1 MVLIRLL
8 LEDNFLRFQDWAEPV
23 FLQSDLG
30 KQEQEQEVKELAAAL
45 FRFGSQKK
53 LEDKEDLI
61 LGTCKSAYQ
70 MQRS

>member
-1 MVLIRLL
+1 
-8 LEDNFLRFQDWAEPV
+8 
-23 FLQSDLG
+23 LG

-61 LGTCKSAYQ
+61 LCTWKSAYQ
-70 MQRS
+70 MQRI

>member
-1 MVLIRLL
+1 
-8 LEDNFLRFQDWAEPV
+8 
-23 FLQSDLG
+23 LG

-61 LGTCKSAYQ
+61 FVYLEICISNAKELEE
-70 MQRS
+70 